1 MASVVQVQIYQY
13 LAKHRGAP
21 PTIREISAAVGR
33 SVSTTHKTLEKLK
46 EKGFVTWES
55 TKYRTVKLVYLA

>member
-13 LAKHRGAP
+13 LAKHQGVP
-21 PTIREISAAVGR
+21 PTVREISVAVGR
-33 SVSTTHKTLEKLK
+33 SVSTTQKTLEKLK

-55 TKYRTVKLVYLA
+55 SKCRTVRLVYHA